1 MFLAAT
7 LLLAAA
13 GDPHVV
19 VDAIGYRI
27 RAEKVCVLRQAIGGW
42 DSPDSWQPGL
52 EAEVRDVVSGAVV
65 FSGSPVM
72 WSGGS
77 THAQSGDRV
86 WWFDFSSLE
95 EEGTYQVVDV
105 ASGAAS
111 EAFVIARDPY
121 KEALEYALRVFY
133 TQRCGTPKGATASG
147 ADWQDGAC
155 HLHGEQDL
163 DCRPV
168 LSPTAGSGLDL
179 SGGWH
184 DAGDYNKYVNYA
196 DDALH
201 DLLSAYAERP
211 EIWGDD
217 LGIPESG
224 NGVPDILDE
233 VRWELEWLLRM
244 QLEDGSVLH
253 KVSVE
258 DWTLP
263 SPPSSDVAP
272 RRYAP
277 ATASATASAC
287 AVYARAAAI
296 YLEVDPDLG
305 SDLARAAL
313 DAWAWLEANPGSSS
327 YSNQGFNSVSC
338 EDEVY
343 TQDMNRVCAAAY
355 LFGLFGDTSYRDY
368 FDANYSGARLFLWN
382 HAYLWDATTQD
393 GQLFYS
399 SLAQATP
406 AVVDQ
411 IRDTFTASMLGGS
424 NLGRVESEEDA
435 YRAPLGDTD
444 ITWGSN
450 RSKCE
455 QGLMYGACLELGL
468 EASSAGAWLRA
479 AEGFLHYVHG
489 LNPNATC
496 YLTNYEVLGAER
508 SVQESYH
515 GWFSYD
521 SIWDNDNLTAY
532 GPPPGYLVGGANP
545 LYQHDASYSGPPL
558 VPPLNQPAQKSFR
571 DWNTGWPENSWEITE
586 CHIPYQA
593 AYIRLASRFV
603 SDAPELSLTV
613 GPLAA
618 GQSASISV
626 GGAAPGQLVAVFA
639 SGSRGVWDL
648 NRLGWCL
655 DLGLEISSNPRENLV
670 FVGSANAQGVASGSF
685 TPDGGFASQDL
696 FLQAAQRGTCP
707 APSQSNVL
715 KRLVQ

>member
-1 MFLAAT
+1 MLLAVT

-19 VDAIGYRI
+19 VDAIGYRV
-27 RAEKVCVLRQAIGGW
+27 RGEKVCVLRQALTGW

-52 EAEVRDVVSGAVV
+52 QLEVRRSGDGSVA
-65 FSGSPVM
+65 FSGSAQA
-72 WSGGS
+72 WGGGAE
-77 THAQSGDRV
+77 HGQSGDRA
-86 WWFDFSSLE
+86 WWFDFSALE

-111 EAFVIARDPY
+111 EDFVITRDPY

-133 TQRCGTPKGATASG
+133 TQRCGAPKVATDSG
-147 ADWQDGAC
+147 SDWQDSAC

-201 DLLSAYAERP
+201 DLLSAYSERP

-224 NGVPDILDE
+224 NGVPDLLDE
-233 VRWELEWLLRM
+233 VRWELEWLQRM
-244 QLEDGSVLH
+244 QQADGSVLH

-272 RRYAP
+272 RRHAP

-296 YLEVDPDLG
+296 YLELDPDFG
-305 SDLARAAL
+305 ADLARDAL
-313 DAWAWLEANPGSSS
+313 DAWAWLEANPGTSS
-327 YSNQGFNSVSC
+327 YNNQGFSSVAC
-338 EDEVY
+338 EDDAY
-343 TQDMNRVCAAAY
+343 TQGMNRVCAASY
-355 LFGLFGDTSYRDY
+355 LFGLTGDTSYRDY
-368 FDANYSGARLFLWN
+368 FDANSSAAHLLTWT
-382 HAYLWDATTQD
+382 HAYLWEATIQD
-393 GQLFYS
+393 GLLFYS
-399 SLAQATP
+399 KLPEAT
-406 AVVDQ
+406 AGVAGQ
-411 IRDTFTASMLGGS
+411 IRAAFTTSMLGGS
-424 NLGRVESEEDA
+424 NLGRVQSEEDA

-444 ITWGSN
+444 LTWGSN

-455 QGLMYGACLELGL
+455 QGLMYSACLELGL
-468 EASSAGAWLRA
+468 EPGSATDWLNA
-479 AEGFLHYVHG
+479 AEGYVHYVHG

-496 YLTNYEVLGAER
+496 YLTNFEVLGAER
-508 SVQESYH
+508 SVQETYH

-521 SIWDNDNLTAY
+521 SSWDNDNLTTY
-532 GPPPGYLVGGANP
+532 GPPPGYLIGGANP
-545 LYQHDASYSGPPL
+545 LYQHDPSYNGPPL

-593 AYIRLASRFV
+593 AYIRLVSRFV

-613 GPLAA
+613 GPLVA
-618 GQSASISV
+618 GQSTSIIV

-639 SGSRGVWDL
+639 SSARGEWDL
-648 NRLGWCL
+648 DRLGWCL
-655 DLGLEISSNPRENLV
+655 DLGVEISSNPREDLI
-670 FVGSANAQGVASGSF
+670 FVGTANAQGVASGSF
-685 TPDGGFASQDL
+685 APEGGIAGEDL

>member
-1 MFLAAT
+1 MIFVTT

-13 GDPHVV
+13 GDLHVV
-19 VDAIGYRI
+19 VDPIGYRV
-27 RAEKVCVLRQAIGGW
+27 RAEKVCVLRQPIEGW

-52 EAEVRDVVSGAVV
+52 QLEVREAASGAVA
-65 FSGSPVM
+65 FSGSPAM
-72 WSGGS
+72 WNGGQ

-111 EAFVIARDPY
+111 EPFVIARDPY

-133 TQRCGTPKGATASG
+133 TQRCGTPKGPTDSG
-147 ADWQDGAC
+147 TDWQDGAC
-155 HLHGEQDL
+155 HLHAEQDL

-179 SGGWH
+179 HGGWH
-184 DAGDYNKYVNYA
+184 DAGDYNKYINYA

-211 EIWGDD
+211 AIWGDD

-233 VRWELEWLLRM
+233 VRWELEWLRRM
-244 QLEDGSVLH
+244 QRPDGSVLH

-263 SPPSSDVAP
+263 SPPSSDIAP
-272 RRYAP
+272 RRYAEP
-277 ATASATASAC
+277 TASATASAC
-287 AVYARAAAI
+287 AVYARAAMI
-296 YLEVDPDLG
+296 YFEVDPDYG
-305 SDLARAAL
+305 ADLARCAL
-313 DAWAWLEANPGSSS
+313 DAWSWLEANPSPSAYDNAGFTSSP
-327 YSNQGFNSVSC
+327 C
-338 EDEVY
+338 EDDAY
-343 TQDMNRVCAAAY
+343 RQGMNRVSAAAY
-355 LFGLFGDTSYRDY
+355 LFDMTGGAAYRDY
-368 FDANYSGARLFLWN
+368 VDANYANAHLFTWN
-382 HAYLWDATTQD
+382 HAYLWEATIQE
-393 GQLFYS
+393 GLLFY
-399 SLAQATP
+399 ARHDDATP
-406 AVVDQ
+406 AVADH
-411 IRDTFTASMLGGS
+411 IRETFLGSMLGGS
-424 NLGRVESEEDA
+424 NLGRVQSEEDA

-444 ITWGSN
+444 MTWGSN

-455 QGLMYGACLELGL
+455 QGLMYIACQELGL
-468 EASSAGAWLRA
+468 EPGSAAAWLNA
-479 AEGFLHYVHG
+479 AEGFIHYVHG

-515 GWFSYD
+515 GWFSHG

-545 LYQHDASYSGPPL
+545 LYQHDSSYSGPPL

-571 DWNTGWPENSWEITE
+571 DWNTSWPENSWEITE

-593 AYIRLASRFV
+593 AYIRLVSRFV
-603 SDAPELSLTV
+603 SDAPELSLSVGTV
-613 GPLAA
+613 TA
-618 GQSASISV
+618 GQPTQLVV
-626 GGAAPGQLVAVFA
+626 GGADPGQLVAIFA
-639 SGSRGVWDL
+639 ASARGQWDL
-648 NRLGWCL
+648 DRLGWCL
-655 DLGLEISSNPRENLV
+655 DLGLEVSSNPRDDLI
-670 FVGSANAQGVASGSF
+670 FVGTADAQGVVSGSF
-685 TPDGGFASQDL
+685 TPKNGTGGQGL
-696 FLQAAQRGTCP
+696 YLQAAQRGTCP
-707 APSQSNVL
+707 APSQSNVIT
-715 KRLVQ
+715 RSVR